1 MSNLEPRHHQHLLSE
16 GFSEA
21 DIAFMQES
29 REVRSVS
36 HNEAREMGF
45 SVESGGGLLL
55 PFTPSFA
62 QLRCDNPP
70 IRKGKLAKYLT
81 QSGKGSKAYLPD
93 GVKVVTEGFKDA
105 LAGSLRGGVA
115 TGALA
120 GVSHYK
126 KALHQNCGYTI
137 LFDADGWL
145 NPSVFAALVSA
156 ARWCNGKI
164 QLVPEI
170 AGQPKAG
177 LCEYFK
183 SGKSSDDY
191 EKLVKSALTPKQF
204 LLELPKRWRSMPIDK
219 VSKALRTL
227 FSLGCTVLDPTSL
240 EQLSQ
245 ICKAYLKPLGVTAAA
260 VKLEYKLALSQRT
273 RRIQAER
280 LKERAKRW
288 AENPEIDLTDVK
300 EGSESQLL
308 CTLLAVKRAV
318 GSNLR
323 LNQLR
328 NQLEYRTQPVD
339 PNTYRLFVA
348 SLTDVD
354 SPESDCAQILG
365 AIGKKQA
372 YHPVKQWFE
381 TLESEHRANTIEYL
395 KSPASKYL
403 HTSDPLYDVFLR
415 KQMIAAVARIYEP
428 GCKVDTC
435 VILQGSQGLGK
446 STFWNKLSSDEWFD
460 DNLGS
465 DVENKDELLKLHR
478 TWFEEWGEIDRI
490 TSKKELG
497 LVKSFLSRKVD
508 TFRAPYERAAVEHQR
523 ACVIVGSVNPTEFLR
538 DEEDRRLCIIPIT
551 QKIDIEA
558 VERDRDSLWAA
569 AVALYKAGEK
579 WWLDSEEE
587 NQQRESNKQFAIRD
601 AWEDQVE
608 DWLSNPANTHSK
620 GFGTSVLYVRV
631 QDIFTYCLEI
641 KEVSRHDGLLKKRV
655 QDILRRLG
663 WEAHKTVVRL
673 SSESKPQRVWSK
685 STIEPEPSITVLE
698 PTPEISNDDLG
709 LEDNE
714 VLEYDYIEEPQ
725 EDTALEFEY
734 IEEPQE
740 SDRVLVGSAT

>member
-16 GFSEA
+16 GFSES

-29 REVRSVS
+29 RKVRSVS
-36 HNEAREMGF
+36 HNEARQMGF

-70 IRKGKLAKYLT
+70 TRKGKLAKYLT

-93 GVKVVTEGFKDA
+93 GVKVITEGLKDA

-137 LFDADGWL
+137 LFDADGWQ

-183 SGKSSDDY
+183 SGKTSDDY

-245 ICKAYLKPLGVTAAA
+245 ICKAYLKPLGITAAA
-260 VKLEYKLALSQRT
+260 VKSEYKSALSQRM

-318 GSNLR
+318 GKNLR

-339 PNTYRLFVA
+339 PNTYRLFV
-348 SLTDVD
+348 SNLTDID
-354 SPESDCAQILG
+354 CPESDCAQILG
-365 AIGKKQA
+365 TIGKKQA

-381 TLESEHRANTIEYL
+381 TLESKHGTTTIGYL
-395 KSPASKYL
+395 QSPASTYL
-403 HTSDPLYDVFLR
+403 HTSDPLYNTFLR

-579 WWLDSEEE
+579 WWLDPEEE

-631 QDIFTYCLEI
+631 QDILTDCLEI

-663 WEAHKTVVRL
+663 WEANKTAVRL
-673 SSESKPQRVWSK
+673 SSKSKPQRVWSK
-685 STIEPEPSITVLE
+685 STIEPELSITVLE
-698 PTPEISNDDLG
+698 PTPEIIPALSISSSSDTSNDDLE
-709 LEDNE
+709 LEEDE
-714 VLEYDYIEEPQ
+714 VF
-725 EDTALEFEY
+725 EFFDY

-740 SDRVLVGSAT
+740 SDRVLVGSRT